1 VDRLRVT
8 RRDSAG
14 LNQPDMPTIVTPETG
29 TDTGVSL
36 DTPWSVIIHNDPVNL
51 MSYVTLVIR
60 KIFGYPEK
68 EAERLM
74 LQVHQEGR
82 SVVWTGL
89 RERAEHYVRELHAH
103 QLLATLQQ
111 AN

>member
-1 VDRLRVT
+1 
-8 RRDSAG
+8 
-14 LNQPDMPTIVTPETG
+14 MPATVNPETG
-29 TDTGVSL
+29 TKTGVKL
-36 DTPWSVIIHNDPVNL
+36 DTPWHVIVHNDPVNL

-82 SVVWTGL
+82 SLVWSGA
-89 RERAEHYVRELHAH
+89 RERAEHYVRELQGH
-103 QLLATLQQ
+103 QLLATLEQSD
-111 AN
+111 